1 MSPSKT
7 LLFAA
12 AVSLLSAC
20 ATPQS
25 LAPGTTLDEARA
37 KDALVFALDR
47 PLPRLPLGRAGP
59 AADERRHRRERI
71 TGRGPKQPYGARA

>member
-37 KDALVFALDR
+37 KLRKPTGTIPSRAAARGAGIQSAVR
-47 PLPRLPLGRAGP
+47 PVCV
-59 AADERRHRRERI
+59 ERRL
-71 TGRGPKQPYGARA
+71 

>member
-37 KDALVFALDR
+37 KLR
-47 PLPRLPLGRAGP
+47 KPTGSYPLAGGGTRLQYSISRSTSLCGTPTLTRRGGWPRLNR
-59 AADERRHRRERI
+59 
-71 TGRGPKQPYGARA
+71 